1 MLRFARLLAISTVAL
16 GLTAFQDPAGKFTVD
31 FPADWTPQTGLAA
44 GLSGVQ
50 SPDGATNCN
59 AQSNEIPALAAL
71 TQDQINAELS
81 KPMDLA
87 GWANIVGIDASKMEV
102 SDTESRDLG
111 GMYMQIATLTLQPN
125 AMGAPIAVKA
135 RMAVIGLTGRLV
147 NAGCYTTPE
156 KYDELKDLFEK
167 TVSSVR
173 PL

>member
-1 MLRFARLLAISTVAL
+1 MLNLSRLLLVSVTAL
-16 GLTAFQDPAGKFTVD
+16 GLTAFQDAAGKFTVD
-31 FPADWTPQTGLAA
+31 FPEGWTPQTGLAP

-50 SPDGATNCN
+50 APDGATNCN

-87 GWANIVGIDASKMEV
+87 GWANIVGIEASKMEV
-102 SDTESRDLG
+102 TDAESRDLG
-111 GMYMQIATLTLQPN
+111 GMYMQIATLKLQAG
-125 AMGAPIAVKA
+125 AMGAPIEVKA
-135 RMAVIGLTGRLV
+135 RMAVIALTGRLV

-156 KYDELKDLFEK
+156 KYDEMKDLFEK